1 MWTKVWD
8 EVREIVWLVSLISV
22 LSAAGVGVAIA
33 LVSTT

>member
-22 LSAAGVGVAIA
+22 LSAAGVGVAVA
-33 LVSTT
+33 LVTTI

>member
-8 EVREIVWLVSLISV
+8 EAREIFWLVSLVSV

-33 LVSTT
+33 LVTTT